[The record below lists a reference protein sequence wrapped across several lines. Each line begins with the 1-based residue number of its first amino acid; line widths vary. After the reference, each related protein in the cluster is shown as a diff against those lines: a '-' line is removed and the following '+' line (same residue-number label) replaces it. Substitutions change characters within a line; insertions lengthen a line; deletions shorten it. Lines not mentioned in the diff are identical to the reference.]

1 MPGRG
6 PRGRVAVTPPDVFH
20 NQTWDDVADWYAA
33 KLAAGSPI
41 HEWALVVLLAETGA
55 PQGEPVLDLGCGEGL
70 VARGLAERGAEVT
83 GVDGSERMLA
93 NARRQETAQPLGIDY
108 RQLDARV
115 LDGLPGERFAGV
127 TANLSLNDIPD
138 LDAVLTAVHRVL
150 RPGGWF
156 VFSVPHPCFETPHAS
171 WGVTS
176 DGVAGRLVNA
186 YFDER
191 FWRSSDPEG
200 VRRVG
205 NYHRTLATLLNALIG
220 HGFDLV
226 RVAEPRPAAA
236 VVDLQPGR
244 AQVPLLLV
252 VRADKPSA

>member
-1 MPGRG
+1 M
-6 PRGRVAVTPPDVFH
+6 
-20 NQTWDDVADWYAA
+20 ADWYAA

-55 PQGEPVLDLGCGEGL
+55 PQDEPVLDLGCGEGL
-70 VARGLAERGAEVT
+70 VARSLAERGAEVT

-156 VFSVPHPCFETPHAS
+156 GLQPPAS
-171 WGVTS
+171 LLR
-176 DGVAGRLVNA
+176 DAARLVG
-186 YFDER
+186 R
-191 FWRSSDPEG
+191 H
-200 VRRVG
+200 VRRRA
-205 NYHRTLATLLNALIG
+205 RTAGQRLLRRAVLAFL
-220 HGFDLV
+220 
-226 RVAEPRPAAA
+226 RP
-236 VVDLQPGR
+236 
-244 AQVPLLLV
+244 
-252 VRADKPSA
+252 